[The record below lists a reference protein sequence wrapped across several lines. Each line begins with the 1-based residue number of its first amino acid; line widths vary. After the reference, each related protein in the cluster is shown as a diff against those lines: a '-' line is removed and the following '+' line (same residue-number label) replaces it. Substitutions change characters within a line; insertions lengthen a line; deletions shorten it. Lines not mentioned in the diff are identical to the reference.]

1 MGPDTGGLR
10 AFGEKRGIKTF
21 AYGALGEPAPAD
33 ELLAS
38 PVLRRIGDAH
48 GRGVEE
54 ASLTQPAAASHA
66 IPFAHPGPLSLQG
79 GAALGAAARLR
90 GQRAPHH

>member
-48 GRGVEE
+48 GVGE
-54 ASLTQPAAASHA
+54 
-66 IPFAHPGPLSLQG
+66 
-79 GAALGAAARLR
+79 
-90 GQRAPHH
+90 